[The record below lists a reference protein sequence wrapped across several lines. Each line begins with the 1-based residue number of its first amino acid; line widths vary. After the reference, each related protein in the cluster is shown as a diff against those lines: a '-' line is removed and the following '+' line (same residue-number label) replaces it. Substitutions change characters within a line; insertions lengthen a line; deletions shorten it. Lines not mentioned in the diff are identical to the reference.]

1 MSMPTTII
9 INTHTTKHM
18 EIPCIVQYIQITIK
32 NEIHLQ
38 QYRNPSPQKKCK
50 SHKENLQQQTM
61 CVLNFQITKNDF
73 KSHNFRLYPV
83 H

>member
-1 MSMPTTII
+1 M
-9 INTHTTKHM
+9 
-18 EIPCIVQYIQITIK
+18 VQYIQITIK

-38 QYRNPSPQKKCK
+38 QYRNPSPQKQMQITQIESIK
-50 SHKENLQQQTM
+50 HKENLQQQTM

-73 KSHNFRLYPV
+73 KSHNFRLYPI